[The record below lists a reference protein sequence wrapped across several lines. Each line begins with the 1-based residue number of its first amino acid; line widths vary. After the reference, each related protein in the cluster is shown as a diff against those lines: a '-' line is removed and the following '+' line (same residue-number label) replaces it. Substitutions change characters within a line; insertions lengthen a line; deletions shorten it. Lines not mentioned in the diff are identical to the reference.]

1 MILAGDIGGT
11 KANLALYDYSGS
23 AVRKVVARRYVSHNF
38 SSFEDLVAQF
48 LKEVSPDA
56 ASKTPMKISAAG
68 FGVAGPVIDHKV
80 KATNLPWIVDGASLG
95 RQLATK
101 RVVLLNDL
109 EATGYSLALL
119 APAEISI
126 LNRGV
131 AAPQATQALIA
142 AGTGLGEAIL
152 FWDGDR
158 YVVASSEGGHADLSP
173 RTEEEIELLR
183 FLKRTNEFVS
193 AELVLSGRG
202 FRSVH
207 EFLDAAVRH
216 PSFDAPGAD
225 AAPEITRLGLAGAC
239 PVCVRTL
246 ELWTAMYGAEAGNL
260 TLKVLGRGGVWVAGG
275 IAPKIRQK
283 MEDGTF
289 FRAFCEKEKFGAIMA
304 QIPIHLVLNEEA
316 PLLGAASQAARAM
329 NH

>member
-1 MILAGDIGGT
+1 VILAGDVGGT
-11 KANLALYDYSGS
+11 KVNLALYEGSGT
-23 AVRKVVARRYVSHNF
+23 AVRKVVGRRYVSHSF
-38 SSFEDLVAQF
+38 SSFEDIVAQF
-48 LKEVSPDA
+48 LNEVSSDA
-56 ASKTPMKISAAG
+56 ASKAPVKISAAG

-80 KATNLPWIVDGASLG
+80 KATNLPWIVDGASLR

-119 APAEISI
+119 GPAEISI

-131 AAPQATQALIA
+131 AAPQATQALVA

-158 YVVASSEGGHADLSP
+158 YVVAGSEGGHADLSP
-173 RTEEEIELLR
+173 RTEEEIELWR
-183 FLKRTNEFVS
+183 FLKRSNEFVS

-202 FRSVH
+202 FLSVH
-207 EFLDAAVRH
+207 EFLDASVRH

-225 AAPEITRLGLAGAC
+225 PAPENTRLGLAGTC

-246 ELWTAMYGAEAGNL
+246 DLWAAMYGAEAGNL
-260 TLKVLGRGGVWVAGG
+260 ALKVLARGGVWVAGG

-283 MEDGTF
+283 LEDGTF
-289 FRAFCEKEKFGAIMA
+289 FRAFCEKEKFSAIMA

-316 PLLGAASQAARAM
+316 PLLGAASQAACAAS
-329 NH
+329 H